1 LDLSYIEAEEYQIAV
16 IGSSNVGKSA
26 IVQQFIN
33 RTYTEI
39 YEPTIEDKYIKYI
52 EINEKLYGVEIID
65 LSGQDEYEYLRE
77 LYMCKANGFLVV
89 YSLNDTNSILLA
101 QNFYHQI
108 MRAKDKSE
116 IEVVLVGNK
125 IDLFHDI
132 TEVNQDI
139 SSFATKYDIST
150 FYVSAKLNI
159 NIDTVFMHLISLINN
174 KQCYKPMNNIKKSK
188 IKKPCC
194 IL

>member
-1 LDLSYIEAEEYQIAV
+1 MEAEEYQIAV

-39 YEPTIEDKYIKYI
+39 YEPTIEDKHIKYM
-52 EINEKLYGVEIID
+52 EIKEKLYGVEIID

-77 LYMCKANGFLVV
+77 LYMCKANGFLIV
-89 YSLNDTNSILLA
+89 YSLNDSNSILLA

-116 IEVVLVGNK
+116 IEIVLVGNK
-125 IDLFHDI
+125 IDLINDI
-132 TEVNQDI
+132 TKVTYDI
-139 SSFATKYDIST
+139 SSFANKYDIAS
-150 FYVSAKLNI
+150 FYVSAKMNI
-159 NIDTVFMHLISLINN
+159 NIDIIFTHLISLISNR
-174 KQCYKPMNNIKKSK
+174 QCYKPVNQLKKSK

-194 IL
+194 II